1 MVIDGSPGQV
11 AHSRVHGSRCSDYRS
26 DSLAVRR
33 AHSLPVDPR
42 TSVQVGL
49 DLHRPDLADEL
60 RGWPAGRDRDD
71 PSPRRRAL
79 AALGIADG
87 IISVLQLF
95 TGAQLLPRFVVFV
108 SSAILLPVFVLIS
121 GLAGATERHQAGQ
134 DRMIAVTAGEE
145 ADRLR
150 SETAGRTERPVQLI
164 ATVRTYEMM
173 PRPDEPEPLMT
184 LFEANGA
191 NLLVLDREAQEC
203 DALVSQAAL
212 LHTKGVRIRTMSLFY
227 DEWLGKLP
235 VSELER
241 ISLLFDI
248 NEIHRPVYARAK
260 RFLDCVIALVG
271 LATLVVVV
279 PTVAVVDLFGNRGPL
294 FYRQPRVGKDGT
306 VFTMHKF
313 RTMRPHSE
321 VSTWTVNDDPRV
333 GRVGRTLRRLHID
346 ELPQMWNVLR
356 RDLSIVG
363 PRPEQPH
370 YVEMLTKTIP
380 FYEVRHL
387 VRPGITGWAQVNY
400 DYGSTDVDAL
410 EKLQYEFFYL
420 RHQSLSL
427 DLRIIGRTLRTIF
440 EDQGR

>member
-1 MVIDGSPGQV
+1 MFTVVVVLTTAVIHSQYV
-11 AHSRVHGSRCSDYRS
+11 ALIPYPLTQEPRFKWVLIFIALLWLTSYAAG
-26 DSLAVRR
+26 
-33 AHSLPVDPR
+33 LPD
-42 TSVQVGL
+42 
-49 DLHRPDLADEL
+49 
-60 RGWPAGRDRDD
+60 PAGT
-71 PSPRRRAL
+71 PLRRIGRTLAAL
-79 AALGIADG
+79 AAADG

-108 SSAILLPVFVLIS
+108 SSAILLPIFVLIS

-134 DRMIAVTAGEE
+134 DRMIAVISGEE

-150 SETAGRTERPVQLI
+150 SETGGRTERPVQLI
-164 ATVRTYEMM
+164 ATVPTPQMM
-173 PRPDEPEPLMT
+173 PKPDVPEPLMT
-184 LFEANGA
+184 LFQANGA

-203 DALVSQAAL
+203 EEIVAQAAV
-212 LHTKGVRIRTMSLFY
+212 LHAKGVRIRTLSLFY

-248 NEIHRPVYARAK
+248 NEIHRPVYARTK
-260 RFLDCVIALVG
+260 RFLDFVIALIG
-271 LATLVVVV
+271 MATMVVVV
-279 PTVAVVDLFGNRGPL
+279 PVVAVLDLFGNRGPL
-294 FYRQPRVGKDGT
+294 FYRQPRVGKDGEI
-306 VFTMHKF
+306 FTIHKF
-313 RTMRPHSE
+313 RTMRPSPD
-321 VSTWTVNDDPRV
+321 VSSWTLDDDPRV
-333 GRVGRTLRRLHID
+333 GGVGRALRRLHID

-387 VRPGITGWAQVNY
+387 VRPGITGWAQINY
-400 DYGSTDVDAL
+400 DYGSTDIDAL

-420 RHQSLSL
+420 RHQNLNL
-427 DLRIIGRTLRTIF
+427 DLRIIGRTLRTVF

>member
-1 MVIDGSPGQV
+1 MARPVKWLLPV
-11 AHSRVHGSRCSDYRS
+11 LT
-26 DSLAVRR
+26 LAVVLATEAVHSHYVARHVYPLTEEPR
-33 AHSLPVDPR
+33 FRWILIFIVLIWVTSYAAGLPEWGGSLP
-42 TSVQVGL
+42 
-49 DLHRPDLADEL
+49 
-60 RGWPAGRDRDD
+60 
-71 PSPRRRAL
+71 RRVIRAFAAL
-79 AALGIADG
+79 AAADL

-108 SSAILLPVFVLIS
+108 SSAILVPVFVLVS
-121 GLAGATERHQAGQ
+121 ELSGATQRRRASQ
-134 DRMIAVTAGEE
+134 DRVIAIIAGDES
-145 ADRLR
+145 DRLLR
-150 SETAGRTERPVQLI
+150 ETSGHTERPARLI
-164 ATVRTYEMM
+164 AAVGIDEVMPAPDR
-173 PRPDEPEPLMT
+173 PRPLAQLM
-184 LFEANGA
+184 EANNA

-203 DALVSQAAL
+203 EEVVTQAAE
-212 LHTKGVRIRTMSLFY
+212 LHSKGVRIRTLSLFY

-235 VSELER
+235 ISELER

-248 NEIHRPVYARAK
+248 NEIHGPTYARSK
-260 RFLDCVIALVG
+260 RFLDFVVALVG
-271 LATLVVVV
+271 MLALVVTV
-279 PTVAVVDLFGNRGPL
+279 PLVAIVDLFGNRGPL
-294 FYRQPRVGKDGT
+294 FYSQPRVGKDG
-306 VFTMHKF
+306 VLFTIHKF
-313 RTMRPHSE
+313 RTMLPGEAS
-321 VSTWTVNDDPRV
+321 STWTATDDPRV
-333 GRVGRTLRRLHID
+333 SKVGRVLRRLHVD

-387 VRPGITGWAQVNY
+387 VRPGITGWAQINY
-400 DYGSTDVDAL
+400 DYGSSDIDAL